1 MKLGINML
9 RNVHPFLNKC
19 IFQCLKRDWKWISA
33 SHVCQAR
40 PRHVGSFFLHS
51 FITCVQVRASYSI
64 SSQYFFQS
72 KNVGLE
78 KCRVPFLV
86 TKKAWDVLT
95 GTWLY
100 NCYWWSIWCPI
111 PKVGTAL
118 RQHSIRKR
126 DVNSRRH
133 VSINTNVYI
142 IAWFVMYPA
151 MDGSLSVEG

>member
-1 MKLGINML
+1 MFT
-9 RNVHPFLNKC
+9 HSS
-19 IFQCLKRDWKWISA
+19 ISA
-33 SHVCQAR
+33 FFSAWSVTGNGFQLLTSAKLVPGMSVR
-40 PRHVGSFFLHS
+40 FFLHS

-142 IAWFVMYPA
+142 FAWFVMYPA